1 MHPDREE
8 YERVAHIEI
17 YTPVS
22 APQNLIQHGNDVL
35 STFDMV
41 DAVSIARRWLHSCL
55 NYHSNNPFRPHRGI
69 FQLPNRVLDVSL
81 SKTGLLRLVDKT
93 QVDLLY
99 GGLNTEYATLSH
111 CWGSEQNV
119 QSTTRANFIERMQCF
134 EMKELSRTLQEA
146 ILFTLAL
153 GINYLWVDC
162 LCIIQDSRGD
172 WEYESSR
179 MHGIYRLSYLNI
191 SAVSGENGSSG
202 LFNPRWA
209 PEVSAPA
216 RRSPVES
223 LEVGEFEVP
232 SETFAC
238 KINLKIMV
246 RFSLSRAHEDITNP
260 SEMQGIDPVS
270 PLLTRGWAF
279 QERIFSLRT
288 ISFHAAELTWDCQH
302 EIKCECGTSGSVD
315 HTEQATNFT
324 KQYIGKFYEA
334 RDRWGADFIEQ
345 SEEDWEGGITNPWHE
360 IVSQFS
366 TLKLTM
372 ASDRLPALSGMAQYF
387 DAYMKSGVRGT
398 QYLAGLW
405 RDSLVKDLC
414 WYVQVSE
421 NHCAPARAKPY
432 RAPTWSWASVD
443 LKDDQYSASPI
454 LYQPDMSSKFEQS
467 TRLIVRHMETTLA
480 GKDDVRH
487 GETHHATRDYHGAV
501 SGGLLRIR
509 CILIEANVVLHPRRD
524 REHVRRHTVQ
534 FSERDPLDQHCP
546 PEFLPN
552 LYLDISFMEPT
563 QKSLADDPV
572 SSDAMAL
579 DMTFDTTSL
588 TKEGSMDQ
596 DGSTWRAVRWLEQ
609 QLYATGRERERNRHR
624 DTLTRSIDA
633 GTYGPKIGC
642 QTVQFK

>member
-1 MHPDREE
+1 
-8 YERVAHIEI
+8 
-17 YTPVS
+17 
-22 APQNLIQHGNDVL
+22 
-35 STFDMV
+35 
-41 DAVSIARRWLHSCL
+41 
-55 NYHSNNPFRPHRGI
+55 
-69 FQLPNRVLDVSL
+69 
-81 SKTGLLRLVDKT
+81 
-93 QVDLLY
+93 
-99 GGLNTEYATLSH
+99 
-111 CWGSEQNV
+111 
-119 QSTTRANFIERMQCF
+119 
-134 EMKELSRTLQEA
+134 
-146 ILFTLAL
+146 
-153 GINYLWVDC
+153 
-162 LCIIQDSRGD
+162 
-172 WEYESSR
+172 
-179 MHGIYRLSYLNI
+179 
-191 SAVSGENGSSG
+191 
-202 LFNPRWA
+202 
-209 PEVSAPA
+209 
-216 RRSPVES
+216 
-223 LEVGEFEVP
+223 
-232 SETFAC
+232 
-238 KINLKIMV
+238 
-246 RFSLSRAHEDITNP
+246 
-260 SEMQGIDPVS
+260 
-270 PLLTRGWAF
+270 
-279 QERIFSLRT
+279 
-288 ISFHAAELTWDCQH
+288 
-302 EIKCECGTSGSVD
+302 
-315 HTEQATNFT
+315 
-324 KQYIGKFYEA
+324 
-334 RDRWGADFIEQ
+334 
-345 SEEDWEGGITNPWHE
+345 
-360 IVSQFS
+360 
-366 TLKLTM
+366 M

-596 DGSTWRAVRWLEQ
+596 DGYLCTGSKVWICMLGQITDGGICALALREVGRVNFPRFERVGYLYNEVAQHGEQ
-609 QLYATGRERERNRHR
+609 FDGWSNNFMRRVERGSE
-624 DTLTRSIDA
+624 TAIEIL
-633 GTYGPKIGC
+633 
-642 QTVQFK
+642 